1 LTWRSSQIHEGDL
14 IGKESEMANR
24 LWGVAILAGMVLA
37 QTPSLRADD
46 TLLPNGNTVPFKSQA
61 GQANAPG
68 QAAATAPLTPQAL
81 QGWPAGGAPA
91 SFTQPRQGQWPPAA
105 GSQPGPPVGQAQV
118 VAPANGLAR
127 LPSTAIVS
135 PIGAASGP
143 VLPVSSQAVDG
154 TYRDDGDYVTITID
168 GKETKLIKPRSM
180 APANI
185 PGVSTMGEGTVR
197 GRLMQSGRP
206 LANCRVV
213 IVPLVGDAKSY
224 RYDTNREPISTI
236 ADNEGIYTFDHVPA
250 GKYKLTWLPIG
261 TNQWIRRVA
270 IKPDVVVHPGQAA
283 NINTIGAAQR
293 TIN

>member
-1 LTWRSSQIHEGDL
+1 
-14 IGKESEMANR
+14 MANR
-24 LWGVAILAGMVLA
+24 LWGVVILAGMVLA

-46 TLLPNGNTVPFKSQA
+46 ALLPNGSTAPFKSQA

-68 QAAATAPLTPQAL
+68 QAAVAGSLPRQTNQVWA
-81 QGWPAGGAPA
+81 AGGAPA
-91 SFTQPRQGQWPPAA
+91 SFTQPVQSQWPPAA
-105 GSQPGPPVGQAQV
+105 GSQSGPLAGPAQV
-118 VAPANGLAR
+118 VAPANSVVR
-127 LPSTAIVS
+127 LPPTAIAS

-143 VLPVSSQAVDG
+143 VLPATSQAVDG

-185 PGVSTMGEGTVR
+185 PGVSTMAEGTVC

-213 IVPLVGDAKSY
+213 IVPLQADGKNY
-224 RYDTNREPISTI
+224 RYDANREPLST
-236 ADNEGIYTFDHVPA
+236 ATNNEGIYSFERVPV
-250 GKYKLTWLPIG
+250 GKYKLTWLPDG

-270 IKPDVVVHPGQAA
+270 IKPDVVVHAGQTV
-283 NINTIGAAQR
+283 NVNTIGAAQR